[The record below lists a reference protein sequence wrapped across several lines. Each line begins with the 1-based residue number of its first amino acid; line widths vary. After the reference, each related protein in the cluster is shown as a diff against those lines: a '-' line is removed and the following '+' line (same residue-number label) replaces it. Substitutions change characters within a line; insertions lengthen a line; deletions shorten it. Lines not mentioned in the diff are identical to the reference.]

1 MTKHPVHCFS
11 LGGYWLSIGVF
22 NGGLLLGAFGLYLYW
37 GLRFAQ
43 ERLTVCGCG
52 PYSSFLLL
60 NEVFPADMPLSYL
73 LNILAAF
80 AAGVVIEF
88 LILLCFHPKT
98 KRALLLPLLAFVHNL
113 PGVLMLLTLMSQPDY
128 LTTYLTVTIFALPLL
143 GIYIPFL
150 RFHPTDPRGAR
161 ATQSKLLDLLTY
173 FGLAYIL
180 LMFILSEQF
189 LMLPLF
195 FVIDPLFL
203 LTPFYF
209 FVFLFRGRRRAW
221 KKSGRPS
228 L

>member
-11 LGGYWLSIGVF
+11 LGGYWLSIGLF

-43 ERLTVCGCG
+43 ERVMMCGCG

-60 NEVFPADMPLSYL
+60 KEVFPADMPLSYL
-73 LNILAAF
+73 LNWLAVF
-80 AAGVVIEF
+80 ATGVVIEF
-88 LILLCFHPKT
+88 LILFCFHPKT
-98 KRALLLPLLAFVHNL
+98 KRALLLPVLAFVHNL

-128 LTTYLTVTIFALPLL
+128 LATYFTATIFALPLV
-143 GIYIPFL
+143 GIYTPFL

-180 LMFILSEQF
+180 LMFMLSEQF

-195 FVIDPLFL
+195 FLVDPLFL

-209 FVFLFRGRRRAW
+209 FILLFRVRRQAW
-221 KKSGRPS
+221 KKSGRAS